1 MSSSEQSTPHY
12 KQWKPVKVY
21 GIDFRESLKDMADT
35 IDRLEFWDWLKNENP
50 PSNEGYMFWDHKNV
64 NAISDGL
71 NDNQHSGATF
81 AFAMRCMQSI
91 AKLGFEHWNNVPE

>member
-50 PSNEGYMFWDHKNV
+50 PSNEGYMCWNHKNV

-91 AKLGFEHWNNVPE
+91 AKLGFEDWNNVPE